1 MVNSA
6 PVMAKKSGH
15 GDPDAVSFPLDRTRN
30 IGIIAHID
38 AGKTTTTE
46 RILFYTGRQHRLGN
60 VDEGNT
66 TTDWLPQERERGI
79 TIIAAAVTTHWTPRQ
94 SGDANKH
101 RINIIDTPG
110 HVDFTA
116 EVERSLRVLD
126 GAIVVVSGVE
136 GVQAQ
141 TETVWKQANRHRV
154 PRILFVNKLDR
165 IGADFQAVLQD
176 LDKSLDAKALQLQIP
191 IGQEKTLRGVVD
203 LIEMKALTWQDME
216 GDEPAPA
223 PDVGE
228 VPADLKDDA
237 ELARIQLLERIADF
251 DEKIAEK
258 YLGEQEISPAEIRA
272 AVRRLCLDMKVTPV
286 LCGAAQRCKGV
297 QPLLDGVCDYLP
309 APIDLPPVKG
319 KVPRSKRQ
327 VLGGGGKDDGSEEVP
342 EDWADGERKPDAKAP
357 FCALAFKTDS
367 DKNTELTYL
376 RIYSGTIDGST
387 QVLNVRKNKRERLSQ
402 IFLMHA
408 NKREQLEQAS
418 AGEIVAAVGLRFTRT
433 GDTLSDPDHPIVLGA
448 ITFPEP
454 VISMAVEPVSTADK
468 DELAAA
474 IDRFAKNDPTF
485 SSRVD
490 PETGQTIISGMGE
503 LHLEII
509 RDRILREWNVKAKVG
524 KPRVAYRQTITRAA
538 EGENRFIR
546 AGTKPMYGH
555 VKLKIEPW
563 KGQGEDRVQ
572 VLMVVPEDQ
581 IPRAFH
587 QPIVESIKTA
597 AQGGFA
603 WGYPLIDVRVWV
615 TGGSTHPTDS
625 TEGAFSAAATQAFR
639 EAGESA
645 GIILLEPIMELEVET
660 PAESVGNII
669 RDLNARHAEIH
680 ADEEIK
686 TGIHQIRARVPL
698 AAMVGYSTDVR
709 SLSQGRATFSMEP
722 AAYNEVPESRRP
734 QLF

>member
-1 MVNSA
+1 
-6 PVMAKKSGH
+6 MAKKSEV
-15 GDPDAVSFPLDRTRN
+15 VSFPLERTRN

-79 TIIAAAVTTHWTPRQ
+79 TIVAAAITTHWSPRGQ
-94 SGDANKH
+94 TDAASKF

-126 GAIVVVSGVE
+126 GAVVVISGVE

-141 TETVWKQANRHRV
+141 TETVWKQANRHHV
-154 PRILFVNKLDR
+154 PRVIFVNKLDR
-165 IGADFQAVLQD
+165 IGADYAEVLKD
-176 LDKSLDAKALQLQIP
+176 IDKALDAKPLPLQIP
-191 IGQEKTLRGVVD
+191 IGQEKTLKGVVD
-203 LIEMKALTWQDME
+203 LVQMRGLVWQDME

-223 PDVGE
+223 PSVIE
-228 VPADLKDDA
+228 IPAELKDDA
-237 ELARIQLLERIADF
+237 EVARIQMLERLADF
-251 DEKIAEK
+251 DEQIAEK
-258 YLGEQEISPAEIRA
+258 YLAEQEITPQEIRT
-272 AVRRLCLDMKVTPV
+272 AVRRLCLSMKLTPV

-297 QPLLDGVCDYLP
+297 QPVLDGICDYLP

-319 KVPRSKRQ
+319 KVPKSKRQ
-327 VLGGGGKDDGSEEVP
+327 VLGDAEDDTIP
-342 EDWADGERKPDAKAP
+342 EDWADGERKPDPKAS
-357 FCALAFKTDS
+357 FCALAFKTES

-387 QVLNVRKNKRERLSQ
+387 QVLNVRRNKRERLSQ

-408 NKREQLEQAS
+408 NKREQLDQAT
-418 AGEIVAAVGLRFTRT
+418 AGEIVAAVGLRYTRT
-433 GDTLSDPDHPIVLGA
+433 GDTLADPDSPIVLGA

-454 VISMAVEPVSTADK
+454 VISMAVEPVSTGDK
-468 DELAAA
+468 DALAEA
-474 IDRFAKNDPTF
+474 IERFAKNDPTF
-485 SSRVD
+485 SSRLD

-524 KPRVAYRQTITRAA
+524 KPRVAYRQTITQSA
-538 EGENRFIR
+538 EGEHRFIR
-546 AGTKPMYGH
+546 TGTKPMYGH
-555 VKLKIEPW
+555 VKLKVEPW
-563 KGQGEDRVQ
+563 KGTGEDRVQ
-572 VLMVVPEDQ
+572 VLMVAPEDQ
-581 IPRAFH
+581 IPRAYH
-587 QPIVESIKTA
+587 QPIVDSIKTA

-615 TGGSTHPTDS
+615 LGGSTHPTDA

-639 EAGESA
+639 EAGEKA
-645 GIILLEPIMELEVET
+645 GVILLEPIMDLEVEC

-669 RDLNARHAEIH
+669 RDLNARHAEIGG
-680 ADEEIK
+680 DEEIK
-686 TGIHQIRARVPL
+686 SGVHQIRARVPL

-722 AAYNEVPESRRP
+722 AEYNEVPEARRP

>member
-1 MVNSA
+1 
-6 PVMAKKSGH
+6 MAKKSEV
-15 GDPDAVSFPLDRTRN
+15 VSFPLERTRN

-46 RILFYTGRQHRLGN
+46 RILYYTGRQHRLGN

-66 TTDWLPQERERGI
+66 TTDYLEQERERGI
-79 TIIAAAVTTHWTPRQ
+79 TIVAAAVTTHWTPR
-94 SGDANKH
+94 GGGEATKH

-126 GAIVVVSGVE
+126 GAVVVISGVE

-141 TETVWKQANRHRV
+141 TETVWKQANRHKV
-154 PRILFVNKLDR
+154 PRFIFVNKLDR
-165 IGADFQAVLQD
+165 IGADFQNVLGEID
-176 LDKSLDAKALQLQIP
+176 TSLDAKPLPLQIP

-203 LIEMKALTWQDME
+203 LIEMKGLVWQDME
-216 GDEPAPA
+216 GDEPAP
-223 PDVGE
+223 PPE
-228 VPADLKDDA
+228 VIAIPSELTDDA
-237 ELARIQLLERIADF
+237 EIARIQMLEKLADW
-251 DEKIAEK
+251 DEQIAEK
-258 YLGEQEISPAEIRA
+258 YLAEQPIGPQEIRA
-272 AVRRLCLDMKVTPV
+272 AVRKVCLGMKLTPV

-297 QPLLDGVCDYLP
+297 QPVLDAVCDYLP

-319 KVPRSKRQ
+319 KVPKSKRQ
-327 VLGGGGKDDGSEEVP
+327 MVKDGEEDEEVP
-342 EDWADGERKPDAKAP
+342 EDWGDGERKPDAKAP
-357 FCALAFKTDS
+357 FCALAFKTES

-376 RIYSGTIDGST
+376 RIYSGTVDGST
-387 QVLNVRKNKRERLSQ
+387 QVLNVRRNKRERLSQ

-418 AGEIVAAVGLRFTRT
+418 AGEIVAAVGLRYTRT
-433 GDTLSDPDHPIVLGA
+433 GDTLSDPNSPIVLGA

-468 DELAAA
+468 DALAEA
-474 IDRFAKNDPTF
+474 IEKFAKNDPTF

-490 PETGQTIISGMGE
+490 AETGQTIISGMGE

-509 RDRILREWNVKAKVG
+509 QDRILREWKVKAKVG

-538 EGENRFIR
+538 EGENRFVKT
-546 AGTKPMYGH
+546 GTKPMYGH

-563 KGQGEDRVQ
+563 KPQGDERVQ
-572 VLMVVPEDQ
+572 VLMVAPEDQ
-581 IPRAFH
+581 IPRQF
-587 QPIVESIKTA
+587 QPAVIDSIKTA

-615 TGGSTHPTDS
+615 TGGSTHPTEA
-625 TEGAFSAAATQAFR
+625 TEGAYAAAASQAFR
-639 EAGESA
+639 EAGEKA
-645 GIILLEPIMELEVET
+645 GVILLEPIMDVEIES
-660 PAESVGNII
+660 PAESVGNVI

-680 ADEEIK
+680 GDEEIK
-686 TGIHQIRARVPL
+686 SGVHQIRARVPL

-709 SLSQGRATFSMEP
+709 SMSQGRATFTMEP
-722 AAYNEVPESRRP
+722 AAYAEVPEERRP
-734 QLF
+734 KVF